1 MGPIFS
7 WLFGN
12 HALGLGWVLLGAA
25 LVGFVLLIAFGK
37 IATAPQIERERA
49 RDRETIER
57 QEQAIIRQEKTIAR
71 KDELFEKLAA
81 PLERADDLATEAQRM
96 RAANDFIATYLDL
109 FAPKRRGNRIWP
121 HG

>member
-81 PLERADDLATEAQRM
+81 PLELTLHITKELKEA
-96 RAANDFIATYLDL
+96 AAAHHEH
-109 FAPKRRGNRIWP
+109 RRS
-121 HG
+121 